1 MSASDPLRS
10 FPLSTHCRH
19 WRLVRLLLLMFSF
32 ILLSALGGLAFQA
45 SASSSDAR
53 TELVKPEVAAAR
65 VAGCGFK
72 SVHARFEDTLQEEVV
87 EVRDVSFTSEKQ
99 LRCVAEASLQ
109 SHYYVTFPAP
119 VEQTYQP
126 IYWRMSRDREKATAA
141 AWLEKRGLL
150 ARLPAYD
157 AKRSDETTFVRSLE
171 SLCGPKAAGTLKP
184 MGGMAT
190 FNDGALG
197 TLGEETLSAGKLNDD
212 TLWCLMN
219 AASASGY
226 PLGFIGNEAYQPER

>member
-126 IYWRMSRDREKATAA
+126 IYWRMSRD
-141 AWLEKRGLL
+141 
-150 ARLPAYD
+150 
-157 AKRSDETTFVRSLE
+157 AKRPLRQRGWRNEDCSLAFLLTTQSVRTR
-171 SLCGPKAAGTLKP
+171 P
-184 MGGMAT
+184 
-190 FNDGALG
+190 
-197 TLGEETLSAGKLNDD
+197 LSSARSK
-212 TLWCLMN
+212 
-219 AASASGY
+219 ASADRRR
-226 PLGFIGNEAYQPER
+226 LEH